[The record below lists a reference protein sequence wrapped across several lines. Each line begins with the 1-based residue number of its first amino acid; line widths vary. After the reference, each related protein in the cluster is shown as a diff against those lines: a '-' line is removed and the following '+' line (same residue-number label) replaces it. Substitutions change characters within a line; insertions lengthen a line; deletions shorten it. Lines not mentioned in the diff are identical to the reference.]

1 MSNPKPDDSS
11 NAGQTAAPATKKTKS
26 GFSLKPSL
34 DWLLI
39 FVPIA
44 IALRFVPALDNPT
57 ALFIV
62 ACIAIIPLAG
72 WMGKATEHL
81 AEHLG
86 QGVGGLL
93 NATFGNAA
101 ELIIAL
107 FALSKGLE
115 GVVKASITGSIIG
128 NILLVLGLSILAGG
142 WKFKEQ
148 TFNRT
153 ATSMTAT
160 ALTLAAIALLIPT
173 IFHQVA
179 AQVPVEQGGWTPL
192 KEQNLSLAI
201 AIVLI
206 VTYGF
211 TLMFSLVTHRQL
223 FVGKAMQGAAGEV
236 GHELEHD
243 EEDDAEGHAVWSRG
257 KSILVLLTA
266 TAFVALISEFL
277 VGAVEQARGSL
288 GLTEVFVGVIVVAII
303 GNAAEHSSA
312 ILMAMRNKMDLS
324 LSIAL
329 GSSLQIALFVAP
341 VLVFASYLFGRPMN
355 LEFTI
360 PEVVAVIASVLIA
373 EQISTDGESNWVEG
387 VQLLSVY
394 AILGILFYF
403 LPDAHHAPAA
413 ADAIHSV
420 APSLAHP

>member
-1 MSNPKPDDSS
+1 MKTRSS
-11 NAGQTAAPATKKTKS
+11 W
-26 GFSLKPSL
+26 LKPSL

-44 IALRFVPALDNPT
+44 IVLRFVPSLENPT

-62 ACIAIIPLAG
+62 SCLAIIPLAG

-81 AEHLG
+81 AEHMG
-86 QGVGGLL
+86 QGIGGLL

-128 NILLVLGLSILAGG
+128 NMLLVLGLSIVAGG
-142 WKFKEQ
+142 AKFKVQ
-148 TFNRT
+148 KFDRT
-153 ATSMTAT
+153 AASTTAT

-179 AQVPVEQGGWTPL
+179 AQVPVSKGGWTPE
-192 KEQNLSLAI
+192 KEQSLSLAI
-201 AIVLI
+201 AIVLFL
-206 VTYGF
+206 TYIG
-211 TLMFSLVTHRQL
+211 TLYFSLYTHKDL
-223 FVGKAMQGAAGEV
+223 FVGEAMQGAAQEV
-236 GHELEHD
+236 GEEEEASGEH
-243 EEDDAEGHAVWSRG
+243 WSKGR
-257 KSILVLLTA
+257 SIAVLLVA
-266 TAFVALISEFL
+266 TGFVALISEFL
-277 VGAVEQARGSL
+277 VGAVEAARGAL
-288 GLTEVFVGVIVVAII
+288 GFTEVFVGVIVVAII

-324 LSIAL
+324 LGIAL

-341 VLVFASYLFGRPMN
+341 VLIFASYLFGHPMN
-355 LEFTI
+355 LEFTV

-373 EQISTDGESNWVEG
+373 QQISSDGESNWVEG
-387 VQLLSVY
+387 LQLLAVY
-394 AILGILFYF
+394 TILGILFFF
-403 LPDAHHAPAA
+403 LPDAHH
-413 ADAIHSV
+413 
-420 APSLAHP
+420 